1 MIGKINRYN
10 WTYND
15 VQRMIA
21 SNTKLVDEN
30 RQLKSDVRL
39 LVYYC
44 VNRSKLTDTEVE
56 AAKLIIEQYSGKE
69 KEDGKLQ
76 DDVCK

>member
-44 VNRSKLTDTEVE
+44 TNRSKLTDTEIE
-56 AAKLIIEQYSGKE
+56 AVKLIIEQYSGKE
-69 KEDGKLQ
+69 KKDGKLQ
-76 DDVCK
+76 DDVRK

>member
-30 RQLKSDVRL
+30 RQLKLDVRL

-44 VNRSKLTDTEVE
+44 VNRSKLTDTEIE

-69 KEDGKLQ
+69 KKDGKLQ

>member
-15 VQRMIA
+15 IRRMIA

-39 LVYYC
+39 LVCYYT
-44 VNRSKLTDTEVE
+44 NRSKLTDNEIE

>member
-44 VNRSKLTDTEVE
+44 VNRSKLTDNEIE